1 MEQLMSSSDTVQVT
15 MKRTGNKDNPFKS
28 FRLAVVTD
36 NDGNTE
42 RRIELHTPRL
52 LEYLRNNINL
62 EDIYDDVPVVSI
74 DELFNQLD
82 VLKARAK
89 RNDANGITKELVSF
103 LENENKKI
111 LGRIKNLLDCN
122 QMSFG
127 LCRTLFAE
135 GTEIEI
141 HGDHVQGGRVVGV
154 QYQIGMWGTF
164 LTISYQFITT
174 NGANFQMS
182 PGQVRIPYFKGVREI
197 NKLPIRPMTEESKA
211 KLTARGELF
220 RQIAVGAHYM
230 SYHGMMYTKK
240 WGSWDAMRADG
251 RMMVDAG
258 TYSQFVDEYGLRDND
273 ETSFDELTD
282 DQLWMT
288 DPYIRGFSFSTKQ
301 WGKFIVDQI
310 SPVEFRNDAFD
321 QLVLAQDKK
330 DLVKALV
337 THGTNGFS
345 DIISG
350 KGGGCIFLLHGEPG
364 VGKTLTAEAISELLY
379 RPLYSVAVGE
389 LGTNTNEL
397 EKKLRQILDVAQI
410 WNAVVLIDEADIFLE
425 KRGHDVLRN
434 SLTSVFLRLTE
445 YHQGV
450 MFLTTNRVKT
460 FDPAF
465 YSRISIALK
474 YQGLTQESRA
484 QIWTNLLS
492 AAKVE
497 GLDPQELSIANLNGR
512 QIKNT
517 IRLAQGLAAQ
527 QGVSVNKAHVMQ
539 VVDISQQFL
548 EDLEGTDY

>member
-1 MEQLMSSSDTVQVT
+1 MTPDLKVT
-15 MKRTGNKDNPFKS
+15 MQRNTDKEARTPYKSFKLQINKDENGHED
-28 FRLAVVTD
+28 RMVQ
-36 NDGNTE
+36 
-42 RRIELHTPRL
+42 LHTPKL
-52 LEYLRNNINL
+52 LEWLRDQTNL
-62 EDIYDDVPVVSI
+62 EDIYDDVPVVSVYT
-74 DELFNQLD
+74 LFNILD
-82 VLKARAK
+82 HIKNRARRTGSNALV
-89 RNDANGITKELVSF
+89 KELVAF
-103 LENENKKI
+103 LEQENE
-111 LGRIKNLLDCN
+111 GMVARVKNMLS
-122 QMSFG
+122 QGQISFG
-127 LCRTLFAE
+127 MLRALYTP
-135 GTEIEI
+135 GTEIAI
-141 HGDHVQGGRVVGV
+141 HGDEIIGGIVVDS
-154 QYQIGMWGTF
+154 QYHSSFFGTYLAVSFEYMSSNGQTYLSCRDNVKIPAWEGM
-164 LTISYQFITT
+164 
-174 NGANFQMS
+174 
-182 PGQVRIPYFKGVREI
+182 REI
-197 NKLPIRPMTEESKA
+197 TKLPVRPVTEELKA
-211 KLTARGELF
+211 KLSVRGE
-220 RQIAVGAHYM
+220 RYAKIAIGSHYM
-230 SYHGMMYTKK
+230 SYAGHMEVKK
-240 WGSWDAMRADG
+240 WWSWNNMRADG
-251 RMMVDAG
+251 RMMVDIS
-258 TYSQFVDEYGLRDND
+258 TYLQFEDEYRERNEND
-273 ETSFDELTD
+273 TQMKAIPEEK
-282 DQLWMT
+282 LWVT
-288 DPYIRGFSFSTKQ
+288 DPYIRGFSFTTKQ
-301 WGKFIVDQI
+301 WGRFAVDRI
-310 SPVEFRNDAFD
+310 SNIEFRDDAFD
-321 QLVLAQDKK
+321 QLVLAEDKK
-330 DLVKALV
+330 NLVHALV
-337 THGTNGFS
+337 TNGTGGFA

-364 VGKTLTAEAISELLY
+364 VGKTLTAEAIAELLH

-389 LGTNTNEL
+389 LGTDTAQL
-397 EKKLRQILDVAQI
+397 EKSLRQILDVAQI

>member
-1 MEQLMSSSDTVQVT
+1 

-74 DELFNQLD
+74 DELFNQFD

-89 RNDANGITKELVSF
+89 RNDAKGITKELVSF
-103 LENENKKI
+103 LENENKNI

-154 QYQIGMWGTF
+154 QYQSGMWGTF

-174 NGANFQMS
+174 DGANFQMS
-182 PGQVRIPYFKGVREI
+182 SGQVRIPYFKGVREI

-240 WGSWDAMRADG
+240 WWSWDAMRADG

-273 ETSFDELTD
+273 ETRFDELTD

-310 SPVEFRNDAFD
+310 SPVEFRNEAFD

-364 VGKTLTAEAISELLY
+364 VGKTLTAEAISELLH

-389 LGTNTNEL
+389 LGTNTDEL

-425 KRGHDVLRN
+425 KRTSGDILRN
-434 SLTSVFLRLTE
+434 AMVGIFLRLLE

-450 MFLTTNRVKT
+450 LFLTTNRVT
-460 FDPAF
+460 EFDSAF
-465 YSRISIALK
+465 HSRISVALK
-474 YQGLTQESRA
+474 YGKLTREAREK
-484 QIWTNLLS
+484 IWTNLL
-492 AAKVE
+492 AAAQIS
-497 GLDPQELSIANLNGR
+497 GLDPAVLSETEINGR
-512 QIKNT
+512 QIKTT
-517 IRLAQGLAAQ
+517 IRLAQGLAKQ
-527 QGVSVNKAHVMQ
+527 QGVPVSADHISATLAV
-539 VVDISQQFL
+539 SQQFQR
-548 EDLEGTDY
+548 DLKEG